1 MDTMKTG
8 ALIRQLRQKQG
19 LTQLALAQQL
29 NVSDKAVSKWERGC
43 GAPDVSLL
51 PALSQA
57 LGADLAALLRGDL
70 AEKAAETG
78 NFRRLKFFV
87 CPTCGNLLFATGSA
101 ALSCCGHSLLPLT
114 PQSPDPAHDLTAEL
128 NDGEWYLTSPHEM
141 HREHSISFVALL
153 SGDTLLVK
161 KLYPEWALQ
170 ARLPRIPHSTLLWY
184 CTRDGLFARRL

>member
-78 NFRRLKFFV
+78 NFRR
-87 CPTCGNLLFATGSA
+87 
-101 ALSCCGHSLLPLT
+101 
-114 PQSPDPAHDLTAEL
+114 
-128 NDGEWYLTSPHEM
+128 M
-141 HREHSISFVALL
+141 
-153 SGDTLLVK
+153 
-161 KLYPEWALQ
+161 
-170 ARLPRIPHSTLLWY
+170 
-184 CTRDGLFARRL
+184 